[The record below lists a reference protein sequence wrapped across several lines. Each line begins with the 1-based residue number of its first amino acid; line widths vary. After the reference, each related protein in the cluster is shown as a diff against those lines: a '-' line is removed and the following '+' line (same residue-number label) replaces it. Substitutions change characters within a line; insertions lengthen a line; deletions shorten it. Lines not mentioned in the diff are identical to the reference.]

1 MQTPPLVKLGATTS
15 TNDFLKELS
24 QNPATENFTVVT
36 AESQSAGRGQ
46 MGATWVSE
54 EGKNLMMSVLVK
66 DFTSDAS
73 QIFTL
78 NVAVALAVCEAVEK
92 HDIGNVSIKW
102 PNDIMSADKK
112 IGGILIENSF
122 RPNGEIVSVV
132 GLGLN
137 VNQQDFSAL
146 PKAASLHT
154 VSGRTFNR
162 DVIRDAIVARIIR
175 NVHFMP
181 QHADVLWQAYQE
193 RLFKIGVPAA
203 FEQADGHRFMGM
215 IKSVTRDGKL
225 ELQLEDDSRKL
236 FNIKEIQLLY

>member
-24 QNPATENFTVVT
+24 QNASTENFTVVT

-46 MGATWVSE
+46 MGAAWVSE
-54 EGKNLMMSVLVK
+54 AGKNLMMSVLVK
-66 DFTSDAS
+66 DFTSDFS
-73 QIFTL
+73 QLFTL

-92 HDIGNVSIKW
+92 HDIENVSIKW

-137 VNQQDFSAL
+137 VNQLDFSAL
-146 PKAASLHT
+146 PKAGSMYT
-154 VSGRTFNR
+154 VSGRIFDR
-162 DVIRDAIVARIIR
+162 DELRDGIVQRIIR
-175 NVHFMP
+175 NVHFMAE
-181 QHADVLWQAYQE
+181 HTDMLWQAYHE
-193 RLFKIGVPAA
+193 KLFRIGVPAA
-203 FEQADGHRFMGM
+203 FERPHGNRFMGM
-215 IKSVTRDGKL
+215 IKSVTREGKL

>member
-46 MGATWVSE
+46 MGTTWMSE
-54 EGKNLMMSVLVK
+54 EGKNLMFSVLVK
-66 DFTSDAS
+66 DFASDAS
-73 QIFTL
+73 QLFTL
-78 NVAVALAVCEAVEK
+78 NVAVALAVCEVVEK
-92 HDIGNVSIKW
+92 HDIESVSIKW

-122 RPNGEIVSVV
+122 KPNGEIVSVV
-132 GLGLN
+132 GIGLN

-162 DVIRDAIVARIIR
+162 DELREGIVERIIR
-175 NVHFMP
+175 NVHFIAE
-181 QHADVLWQAYQE
+181 HADVLWKAYHE
-193 RLFKIGVPAA
+193 KLFKVGVPAA
-203 FEQADGHRFMGM
+203 FERADGHRFMGM

>member
-73 QIFTL
+73 QLFTL

-92 HDIGNVSIKW
+92 HDIENVSVKW

-137 VNQQDFSAL
+137 INQQDFSGL

-162 DVIRDAIVARIIR
+162 DSIREAIVERIIR
-175 NVHFMP
+175 NVHFMTE
-181 QHADVLWQAYQE
+181 HADVLWQAYHE
-193 RLFKIGVPAA
+193 KLFKKGIPAA
-203 FEQADGHRFMGM
+203 FERADGHRFMG
-215 IKSVTRDGKL
+215 IIQGVTRDGKL
-225 ELQLEDDSRKL
+225 DLLLEDDSRKL
-236 FNIKEIQLLY
+236 CNIKEIQLLY